1 MAGEG
6 RRGLSF
12 CNIVDSLSWID
23 LVCPQR
29 FARRARAQGTPGLSR
44 GHPGCE
50 RRRIRSMAMASRDWA
65 LEQRLRGA
73 ARVRLRLVSG
83 SWQAI
88 LQSAVAAG
96 AAWALAKLI
105 VGQSQ
110 PFFAPAAAVIS
121 LGLSRG
127 QPRRRAIELSI
138 GVAVGIGIAAALV
151 HLIGV
156 GAIQVTVLVALVMS
170 VSLLLNGSQVLINQA
185 AVSALLIMT
194 LPGQGA
200 EIDRFL
206 DACVGGAVAI
216 AFGLVF
222 SFHDPFSAVLEARR
236 GALADLAA
244 ALEDIATALA
254 NGDLKAAEAALADSR
269 KLDAGVD
276 VLYDAVTDAGEI
288 ASFSPRRRVLLEELD
303 PQADAAPQ
311 IDYAVRDA
319 RVLARA
325 TNTAIRRGAHLD
337 PRLAEGVESLAAAT
351 RALDAVGRGDSAARA
366 DVRERASH
374 AVELAGAADVHNS
387 LWPTMI
393 FGQTRAIA
401 FDLMQAGG
409 EDPDQAR
416 SLRDAAAP
424 TQRAPPAQ

>member
-1 MAGEG
+1 M
-6 RRGLSF
+6 S
-12 CNIVDSLSWID
+12 
-23 LVCPQR
+23 
-29 FARRARAQGTPGLSR
+29 
-44 GHPGCE
+44 
-50 RRRIRSMAMASRDWA
+50 SRDWA
-65 LEQRLRGA
+65 LEQRVRGA
-73 ARVRLRLVSG
+73 ARLRFEQLSNA
-83 SWQAI
+83 WLAI

-96 AAWALAKLI
+96 IAWLLARLI
-105 VGQSQ
+105 VGQPE

-151 HLIGV
+151 KLIGV
-156 GAIQVTVLVALVMS
+156 GALQVTILVALVMS
-170 VSLLLNGSQVLINQA
+170 VSLLLNGSQILINQA

-222 SFHDPFSAVLEARR
+222 SFHDPFAAVVEARR
-236 GALADLAA
+236 GALLDLAA
-244 ALEDIATALA
+244 ALEDVAAALA
-254 NGDLKAAEAALADSR
+254 NGDLKAAEAALSGSR

-288 ASFSPRRRVLLEELD
+288 ATFSPRRRVLLEELD

-325 TNTAIRRGAHLD
+325 ATTAIRRGAHLD
-337 PRLAEGVESLAAAT
+337 PRLAEGVASLATAA
-351 RALDAVGRGDSAARA
+351 RSLDAALRGEPGARA

-393 FGQTRAIA
+393 FGQTRGIA
-401 FDLMQAGG
+401 FDLMQAAG
-409 EDPDQAR
+409 EDPEEAR
-416 SLRDAAAP
+416 ALLDSVA
-424 TQRAPPAQ
+424 TSKIVPPPPSEG

>member
-1 MAGEG
+1 
-6 RRGLSF
+6 
-12 CNIVDSLSWID
+12 
-23 LVCPQR
+23 
-29 FARRARAQGTPGLSR
+29 T
-44 GHPGCE
+44 
-50 RRRIRSMAMASRDWA
+50 RDWA
-65 LEQRLRGA
+65 LEQRARNA
-73 ARVRLRLVSG
+73 ARLRFEELSNA
-83 SWQAI
+83 WLAI

-96 AAWALAKLI
+96 IAWLLARLI
-105 VGQSQ
+105 VGQPE

-138 GVAVGIGIAAALV
+138 GVALGIGIAAALV

-156 GAIQVTVLVALVMS
+156 GALQVTVLVALVMS

-216 AFGLVF
+216 GFGLVF
-222 SFHDPFSAVLEARR
+222 SFHDPFSAVVEARR
-236 GALADLAA
+236 GALLDLAA
-244 ALEDIATALA
+244 ALEDVAAALA
-254 NGDLKAAEAALADSR
+254 KRDLKAAEAALSGSR

-276 VLYDAVTDAGEI
+276 VLYDAVTEAGEI
-288 ASFSPRRRVLLEELD
+288 ATFSPRRRVLLEELD

-319 RVLARA
+319 RVLTRA
-325 TNTAIRRGAHLD
+325 ATTAIRRGAHLD

-351 RALDAVGRGDSAARA
+351 RSLDAAGRGESGARA

-401 FDLMQAGG
+401 FDLMQAAG
-409 EDPDQAR
+409 EDPDEAR
-416 SLRDAAAP
+416 ALLDSVA
-424 TQRAPPAQ
+424 TSQIAPPPPAP

>member
-1 MAGEG
+1 V
-6 RRGLSF
+6 S
-12 CNIVDSLSWID
+12 
-23 LVCPQR
+23 
-29 FARRARAQGTPGLSR
+29 
-44 GHPGCE
+44 
-50 RRRIRSMAMASRDWA
+50 SRDWA
-65 LEQRLRGA
+65 LEQRARGA
-73 ARVRLRLVSG
+73 ARVRLRALQG
-83 SWQAI
+83 SWLAI

-96 AAWALAKLI
+96 VAWAIARLV
-105 VGQSQ
+105 VGQPE

-127 QPRRRAIELSI
+127 QPRRRAIELSV

-151 HLIGV
+151 YLIGV
-156 GAIQVTVLVALVMS
+156 GAWQVAVLVALVMS

-216 AFGLVF
+216 VFGLLF
-222 SFHDPFSAVLEARR
+222 SFHEPFAAVEEARR
-236 GALADLAA
+236 DALADLAA
-244 ALEDIATALA
+244 TLESIATALA
-254 NGDLKAAEAALADSR
+254 SRELPAAEAALAGAR

-276 VLYDAVTDAGEI
+276 VLYEAVTEAGEV
-288 ASFSPRRRVLLEELD
+288 AAFSPRRRALLEELD
-303 PQADAAPQ
+303 PQAGEAPQ

-325 TNTAIRRGAHLD
+325 TATAIRREARLD
-337 PRLAEGVESLAAAT
+337 RRLAEAVGELAATT
-351 RALDAVGRGDSAARA
+351 RALEEADRGRHGARA
-366 DVRERASH
+366 DVRERASR

-393 FGQTRAIA
+393 FGQTRALA
-401 FDLMQAGG
+401 FDLLQASG
-409 EDPDQAR
+409 EDPDAAR
-416 SLRDAAAP
+416 SLLDAAA
-424 TQRAPPAQ
+424 TTKIAPPPA

>member
-1 MAGEG
+1 M
-6 RRGLSF
+6 
-12 CNIVDSLSWID
+12 
-23 LVCPQR
+23 P
-29 FARRARAQGTPGLSR
+29 
-44 GHPGCE
+44 
-50 RRRIRSMAMASRDWA
+50 SRDWA
-65 LEQRLRGA
+65 LEQRARNA
-73 ARVRLRLVSG
+73 ARLRFEQLSNA
-83 SWQAI
+83 WLAI
-88 LQSAVAAG
+88 LQSAIAAG
-96 AAWALAKLI
+96 IAWLLARLI
-105 VGQSQ
+105 VGHPE

-138 GVAVGIGIAAALV
+138 GVALGIGIAAALV
-151 HLIGV
+151 RLIGV
-156 GAIQVTVLVALVMS
+156 GALQVTILVALVMS

-216 AFGLVF
+216 GFGLIF
-222 SFHDPFSAVLEARR
+222 SFHDPFSAVVEARR

-244 ALEDIATALA
+244 ALEDIAAALA
-254 NGDLKAAEAALADSR
+254 KGDLRAAEAALAESR

-276 VLYDAVTDAGEI
+276 ILYDAVSEAGEI
-288 ASFSPRRRVLLEELD
+288 ATFPPRRRVLLEELD

-325 TNTAIRRGAHLD
+325 ATTAIRRGANLD

-351 RALDAVGRGDSAARA
+351 RSLDAAGRGESGARA

-374 AVELAGAADVHNS
+374 AVELAGTADVHNS

-401 FDLMQAGG
+401 FDLMQAAG
-409 EDPDQAR
+409 ENPDEAR
-416 SLRDAAAP
+416 ALLDSVA
-424 TQRAPPAQ
+424 TTKIAPPPPTAD

>member
-1 MAGEG
+1 M
-6 RRGLSF
+6 
-12 CNIVDSLSWID
+12 
-23 LVCPQR
+23 P
-29 FARRARAQGTPGLSR
+29 
-44 GHPGCE
+44 
-50 RRRIRSMAMASRDWA
+50 SRDWA
-65 LEQRLRGA
+65 LEQRVRGA
-73 ARVRLRLVSG
+73 AHLRFEQLSNA
-83 SWQAI
+83 WLAI

-96 AAWALAKLI
+96 IAWLLARLI
-105 VGQSQ
+105 VGQPE

-151 HLIGV
+151 KLIGV
-156 GAIQVTVLVALVMS
+156 GALQVTILVALVMS

-216 AFGLVF
+216 GFGLVF
-222 SFHDPFSAVLEARR
+222 SFHDPFSAVVEARR

-244 ALEDIATALA
+244 ALEDVAAALA
-254 NGDLKAAEAALADSR
+254 KDDLKAAEAALSGSR

-276 VLYDAVTDAGEI
+276 VLYDAVTEAGEI
-288 ASFSPRRRVLLEELD
+288 ATFSPRRRVLLEELD

-325 TNTAIRRGAHLD
+325 VTTAIRRGAHID

-351 RALDAVGRGDSAARA
+351 RSLDAAGRGESGARA

-401 FDLMQAGG
+401 FDLMQAAG
-409 EDPDQAR
+409 EDPDEAR
-416 SLRDAAAP
+416 ALLDSVA
-424 TQRAPPAQ
+424 TSQIAPPPPAPG

>member
-1 MAGEG
+1 V
-6 RRGLSF
+6 S
-12 CNIVDSLSWID
+12 
-23 LVCPQR
+23 
-29 FARRARAQGTPGLSR
+29 
-44 GHPGCE
+44 
-50 RRRIRSMAMASRDWA
+50 SRDWA
-65 LEQRLRGA
+65 LEQRARGV
-73 ARVRLRLVSG
+73 ARVRLEALQG
-83 SWQAI
+83 SWWAI
-88 LQSAVAAG
+88 VQSAVAAG
-96 AAWALAKLI
+96 VAWTMAKLI
-105 VGQSQ
+105 VGQPE

-127 QPRRRAIELSI
+127 QPRRRAIELSV

-151 HLIGV
+151 YLIGV
-156 GAIQVTVLVALVMS
+156 GAIQVSVLVALVMA

-222 SFHDPFSAVLEARR
+222 FFHEPFAAVEEARR
-236 GALADLAA
+236 DALADLAA
-244 ALEDIATALA
+244 TLESIATALTSR
-254 NGDLKAAEAALADSR
+254 DLSTAEAALASAR

-276 VLYDAVTDAGEI
+276 VLYDAVSEAGET
-288 ASFSPRRRVLLEELD
+288 AAFSPRRRSLLEELD
-303 PQADAAPQ
+303 PQAGEAPQ

-325 TNTAIRRGAHLD
+325 TATAIRRDARLD
-337 PRLAEGVESLAAAT
+337 PRLGEAVVELAATT
-351 RALDAVGRGDSAARA
+351 RALDDADRGRHGARG
-366 DVRERASH
+366 DVRERASR

-401 FDLMQAGG
+401 FDLLQASG
-409 EDPDQAR
+409 EDPDAAR
-416 SLRDAAAP
+416 SLLDAAATTKIAP
-424 TQRAPPAQ
+424 TPPAGP

>member
-1 MAGEG
+1 MALQSGY
-6 RRGLSF
+6 
-12 CNIVDSLSWID
+12 
-23 LVCPQR
+23 
-29 FARRARAQGTPGLSR
+29 ARPVS
-44 GHPGCE
+44 
-50 RRRIRSMAMASRDWA
+50 SRDWA
-65 LEQRLRGA
+65 LEQRVRGA
-73 ARVRLRLVSG
+73 ARVRLEALSG
-83 SWQAI
+83 AWMAI

-96 AAWALAKLI
+96 VAWAIARLL
-105 VGQSQ
+105 VGQPE

-127 QPRRRAIELSI
+127 QPRRRAIELSV

-151 HLIGV
+151 KLIGI
-156 GAIQVTVLVALVMS
+156 GAIQVAVLVALVMS

-216 AFGLVF
+216 AFGLLF
-222 SFHDPFSAVLEARR
+222 SFREPLAAVEEARR

-244 ALEDIATALA
+244 TLEAVAAALA
-254 NGDLKAAEAALADSR
+254 SPDLPAAEAALASAR

-276 VLYDAVTDAGEI
+276 VLYDAVSEAGE
-288 ASFSPRRRVLLEELD
+288 AAALSPRRRALLEELD
-303 PQADAAPQ
+303 PQADEAPQ

-325 TNTAIRRGAHLD
+325 TTTAIRREARLD
-337 PRLAEGVESLAAAT
+337 PRLGEAVAELAATA
-351 RALDAVGRGDSAARA
+351 RALDAADRGRHGGRG
-366 DVRERASH
+366 DVRERASR

-387 LWPTMI
+387 LCPTMV
-393 FGQTRAIA
+393 FGQTRALA
-401 FDLMQAGG
+401 FDLLQASG
-409 EDPDQAR
+409 EYPDAAR
-416 SLRDAAAP
+416 ALNDAAA
-424 TQRAPPAQ
+424 TTKIAPPAA

>member
-1 MAGEG
+1 M
-6 RRGLSF
+6 
-12 CNIVDSLSWID
+12 
-23 LVCPQR
+23 P
-29 FARRARAQGTPGLSR
+29 
-44 GHPGCE
+44 
-50 RRRIRSMAMASRDWA
+50 SRDWA
-65 LEQRLRGA
+65 LEQRVRGA
-73 ARVRLRLVSG
+73 ARLRFEHLSNA
-83 SWQAI
+83 WLAI

-96 AAWALAKLI
+96 IAWLLARLI
-105 VGQSQ
+105 VGQPE

-151 HLIGV
+151 KLIGV
-156 GAIQVTVLVALVMS
+156 GALQVTVLVALVMS
-170 VSLLLNGSQVLINQA
+170 VSLLLNGSQILINQA

-222 SFHDPFSAVLEARR
+222 SFHDPFSAVVEARR

-244 ALEDIATALA
+244 ALEDVAAALA
-254 NGDLKAAEAALADSR
+254 KDDLKAAEAALSGSR

-276 VLYDAVTDAGEI
+276 VLYDAVTEAGEI
-288 ASFSPRRRVLLEELD
+288 ATFSPRRRVLLEELD

-325 TNTAIRRGAHLD
+325 VTTAIRRGAHID

-351 RALDAVGRGDSAARA
+351 RSLDAAGRGESGARA

-401 FDLMQAGG
+401 FDLMQAAG
-409 EDPDQAR
+409 EDPDEAR
-416 SLRDAAAP
+416 ALLDSVA
-424 TQRAPPAQ
+424 TSQIAPPPPAPG

>member
-1 MAGEG
+1 V
-6 RRGLSF
+6 S
-12 CNIVDSLSWID
+12 
-23 LVCPQR
+23 
-29 FARRARAQGTPGLSR
+29 
-44 GHPGCE
+44 
-50 RRRIRSMAMASRDWA
+50 SRDWA
-65 LEQRLRGA
+65 LEQRVRGA
-73 ARVRLRLVSG
+73 AWVRLEALSG
-83 SWQAI
+83 SWLAI

-96 AAWALAKLI
+96 VAWALARLI
-105 VGQSQ
+105 VGQPE

-127 QPRRRAIELSI
+127 QPRRRAIELSV

-151 HLIGV
+151 KLIGV
-156 GAIQVTVLVALVMS
+156 GAIQVAVLVALVMS

-216 AFGLVF
+216 VFGLLF
-222 SFHDPFSAVLEARR
+222 SFHEPFAAVEEARR

-244 ALEDIATALA
+244 TLEAISGALA
-254 NGDLKAAEAALADSR
+254 SPDLTAAEGALASAR

-276 VLYDAVTDAGEI
+276 VLYDAVTEAGEI
-288 ASFSPRRRVLLEELD
+288 AAFSPRRRALLEELD
-303 PQADAAPQ
+303 PQAGEAPQ

-325 TNTAIRRGAHLD
+325 TATAIRRDARLD
-337 PRLAEGVESLAAAT
+337 PRLGEAVAELAATT
-351 RALDAVGRGDSAARA
+351 RALAEAAHDRPGARA
-366 DVRERASH
+366 DVRERASR

-401 FDLMQAGG
+401 FDLLQASG
-409 EDPDQAR
+409 EDPDAAR
-416 SLRDAAAP
+416 TLLDAAA
-424 TQRAPPAQ
+424 TTKITEPPSR

>member
-1 MAGEG
+1 M
-6 RRGLSF
+6 
-12 CNIVDSLSWID
+12 
-23 LVCPQR
+23 P
-29 FARRARAQGTPGLSR
+29 
-44 GHPGCE
+44 
-50 RRRIRSMAMASRDWA
+50 SRDWA
-65 LEQRLRGA
+65 LEQRVRGA
-73 ARVRLRLVSG
+73 ARLRFEQLSNA
-83 SWQAI
+83 WLAI

-96 AAWALAKLI
+96 IAWLLARLI
-105 VGQSQ
+105 VGQPE

-151 HLIGV
+151 RLIGV
-156 GAIQVTVLVALVMS
+156 GALQVTVLVALVMS

-216 AFGLVF
+216 GFGLVF
-222 SFHDPFSAVLEARR
+222 SFHDPFSAVVEARR

-244 ALEDIATALA
+244 ALEDVAAALA
-254 NGDLKAAEAALADSR
+254 KGDLKAAEAALAGSR

-276 VLYDAVTDAGEI
+276 VLYDAVTEAGEI
-288 ASFSPRRRVLLEELD
+288 ATFSPRRRVLLEELD

-325 TNTAIRRGAHLD
+325 ATTAIRRGAHLD

-351 RALDAVGRGDSAARA
+351 RSLDAAGRGESGARA

-401 FDLMQAGG
+401 FDLMQAAG
-409 EDPDQAR
+409 EDPDEAR
-416 SLRDAAAP
+416 ALLDSVA
-424 TQRAPPAQ
+424 TTKIAPPPPAAG

>member
-1 MAGEG
+1 M
-6 RRGLSF
+6 
-12 CNIVDSLSWID
+12 
-23 LVCPQR
+23 P
-29 FARRARAQGTPGLSR
+29 
-44 GHPGCE
+44 
-50 RRRIRSMAMASRDWA
+50 SRDWA
-65 LEQRLRGA
+65 LERRARNAARLRFELLSNA
-73 ARVRLRLVSG
+73 WL
-83 SWQAI
+83 AI

-96 AAWALAKLI
+96 IAWLLARLI
-105 VGQSQ
+105 VGQPE

-138 GVAVGIGIAAALV
+138 GVALGIGIAAALV

-156 GAIQVTVLVALVMS
+156 GALQVTVLVALVMS

-216 AFGLVF
+216 GFGLVF
-222 SFHDPFSAVLEARR
+222 SFHDPFSAVVEARR
-236 GALADLAA
+236 GALLDLAA
-244 ALEDIATALA
+244 ALEDVAAALA
-254 NGDLKAAEAALADSR
+254 KGDLKAAEAALSGSR

-276 VLYDAVTDAGEI
+276 VLYDAVTEAGEI
-288 ASFSPRRRVLLEELD
+288 ATFSPRRRVLLEELD

-325 TNTAIRRGAHLD
+325 ATTAIRRGAHLD

-351 RALDAVGRGDSAARA
+351 RSLDAAGRGESGARA

-401 FDLMQAGG
+401 FDLMQAAG
-409 EDPDQAR
+409 EDPDEAR
-416 SLRDAAAP
+416 ALLDSVA
-424 TQRAPPAQ
+424 TSQIAPPPPPPA

>member
-1 MAGEG
+1 MA
-6 RRGLSF
+6 
-12 CNIVDSLSWID
+12 
-23 LVCPQR
+23 
-29 FARRARAQGTPGLSR
+29 T
-44 GHPGCE
+44 
-50 RRRIRSMAMASRDWA
+50 RDWA
-65 LEQRLRGA
+65 LEQRARNA
-73 ARVRLRLVSG
+73 ARLRFEELSNA
-83 SWQAI
+83 WLAI

-96 AAWALAKLI
+96 IAWLLARLI
-105 VGQSQ
+105 VGQPE

-138 GVAVGIGIAAALV
+138 GVALGIGIAAALV

-156 GAIQVTVLVALVMS
+156 GALQVTVLVALVMS

-216 AFGLVF
+216 GFGLVF
-222 SFHDPFSAVLEARR
+222 SFHDPFSAVVEARR
-236 GALADLAA
+236 GALLDLAA
-244 ALEDIATALA
+244 ALEDVAAALSK
-254 NGDLKAAEAALADSR
+254 GDLKAAEAALSGSR

-276 VLYDAVTDAGEI
+276 VLYDAVTEAGEI
-288 ASFSPRRRVLLEELD
+288 ATFSPRRRVLLEELD

-325 TNTAIRRGAHLD
+325 ATTAIRRGAHLD

-351 RALDAVGRGDSAARA
+351 RSLDAAGRGESGARA

-401 FDLMQAGG
+401 FDLMQAAG
-409 EDPDQAR
+409 EDPDEAR
-416 SLRDAAAP
+416 ALLDSVA
-424 TQRAPPAQ
+424 TSQIAPPPPTP